1 MNYRCISRLLYP
13 PLLVV
18 LAIAS
23 SGCASWLEEAVPDAI
38 AIADDYRPASKWELA
53 ARAAPPDLMEQ
64 VVQENIDPSWIGDPN
79 RMQVIKIAV
88 AGQQHP
94 VYVINPQ
101 VMPPKSI
108 RTIDPSMSPLCGTA
122 GCAYLGYIEED
133 GTYRR
138 VFHQYLKDKLPPGT
152 TFLKVG
158 GGLTN
163 GLPCLEFTEYPEPL
177 NGTSLAVTRYCYNG
191 RKYVPQDKKLRAILH
206 NSK

>member
-1 MNYRCISRLLYP
+1 MNYPHISRILYP

-18 LAIAS
+18 LAFLS
-23 SGCASWLEEAVPDAI
+23 SSCASWLEEAVPDAI

-88 AGQQHP
+88 AGQRHP

-101 VMPPKSI
+101 VVSPKSI

-122 GCAYLGYIEED
+122 GCAYLGYIEEG

-138 VFHQYLKDKLPPGT
+138 IFQQYLKDKLPPGT

-163 GLPCLEFTEYPEPL
+163 GLPCLEFTEYPEPP
-177 NGTSLAVTRYCYNG
+177 NGKSLAVTRYCYNG
-191 RKYVPQDKKLRAILH
+191 REYVPQEKKLRALPQ
-206 NSK
+206 NTK